1 MKRKLRKGGN
11 VGNTHKRETETE
23 QAGPNPGVSSSYKD
37 IQKERSENIIVEKNS
52 CRNVSALCP
61 EDK

>member
-11 VGNTHKRETETE
+11 VGNTHKRETEAE

-37 IQKERSENIIVEKNS
+37 IQKEK
-52 CRNVSALCP
+52 
-61 EDK
+61 K